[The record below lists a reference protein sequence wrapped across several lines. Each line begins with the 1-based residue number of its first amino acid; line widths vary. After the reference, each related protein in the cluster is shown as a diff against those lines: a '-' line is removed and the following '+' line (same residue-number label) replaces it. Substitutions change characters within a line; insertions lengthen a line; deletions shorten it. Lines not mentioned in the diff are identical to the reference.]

1 MISTDIT
8 KTISQFIENQFP
20 ALYREEGQ
28 VLIAFVTAYYEYLEE
43 SGQLINRDMFTIRDI
58 DTTLDEFIIYFR
70 KKYIEGFPF
79 ITSTD
84 TRFLIKNIIDFYQAK
99 GSDESIKLLM
109 KLLFNDEVKVY
120 YPSDDILRASDSLWI
135 SPVYIEVS
143 YSTRTKTYLNKRIV
157 GSVSGSSAFVES
169 IVTKRVAGKVID
181 VLYLSDVLGDFSTG
195 EFISDDGKVKN
206 APRIIG
212 SLSDLEVDIGGSGY
226 KVGDRLNV
234 ISPDGKNA
242 VARITEILSK
252 NDAVQF
258 SLTDGGFGYTLDN
271 DTRVYV
277 STAMLFCDNTNLDFK
292 EFEIVTQT
300 LERLTLGPS
309 GNTVFSIGDPVIG
322 FSLTNDQVGEGRI
335 VKINQDVITLEVD
348 TGSFARVFE
357 IELSDTNRFFPNE
370 EIREESDVEI
380 QFTDATGSFLNG
392 EKLLQRE
399 LSGDV
404 SINVATGRVDLVDG
418 SILYVSEA
426 FGSFLEGK
434 TIEGLTSGTIATISE
449 VTVTNAGNRGRI
461 INSSNTGIVVLADTG
476 EFSAN
481 NKIRGE
487 RSKNINDISLITN
500 IGLDY
505 IVTSN
510 TVIDVELYENVS
522 ASGFVVGQNEGRVG
536 LYGNTN
542 PFVYV
547 SETANYIRSSETLV
561 EKELTRVGFGSG
573 ASFEVGSLVPG
584 TEETFIYNK
593 DIIDSENIVGTNY
606 LDIFVDG
613 VGSNVSRVLDVTVFG
628 GGSGYSNTSTVSFL
642 GGGYLGGDP
651 LIVAKGLVETNEFG
665 EITDII
671 ITDGGQGYFET
682 PGIVISEGAGANVEI
697 LLEFG
702 YGFPDNPYGGY
713 YDIISSVWTER
724 EVTLGEIFSLQKIN
738 QGANYDASV
747 FTKVVNSTISKF
759 NKYDLKITVDYQAG
773 TFALGEV
780 VENIFGYK
788 ARVKATQNSNIII
801 LKPLSF
807 TQELLVGEEIEGLT
821 SGSTAT
827 ISSIEAIT
835 TSPAMGENALVYS
848 LVILADGIVANAEII
863 DSGFGYKD
871 GRDVEL
877 FDPSTNELVTTARSI
892 VGKQGKSLGFWQ
904 TTTSHL
910 NDKKLRDN
918 FFYQEYSYQ
927 VIASLSFDKYE
938 RILRDLVHVSG
949 TKLFGAVEKKI
960 EVNAAYDNTSYISKG
975 TAEETVAEL
984 IGSLN
989 IMDIPFTDINLDPPF
1004 NSGVGRINT
1013 IIQVI
1018 DGGSGYANNST
1029 VEFIGGGGESGLE
1042 EPTVSAQAFVIT
1054 DGAGSITSISVTN
1067 RGEGYTAEPTIS
1079 VSDGIGASFNV
1090 SVDYGYGFIKNPYST
1105 INSVLKLTL
1114 GGDSE
1119 KIFTETE
1126 VVYETIK

>member
-28 VLIAFVTAYYEYLEE
+28 VLVAFVTAYYEYLEE

-58 DTTLDEFIIYFR
+58 DTTLDDFISFFR
-70 KKYIEGFPF
+70 NKYIEGFPF

-135 SPVYIEVS
+135 NPVYLEVS

-181 VLYLSDVLGDFSTG
+181 VLYLSSVRGDFTTG

-206 APRIIG
+206 APKIIG

-234 ISPDGKNA
+234 ISPDGKNGI
-242 VARITEILSK
+242 ARITEVLTK
-252 NDAVQF
+252 NDAAQF
-258 SLTDGGFGYTLDN
+258 SLVDGGFGYTLDS
-271 DTRVYV
+271 DTQVYV
-277 STAMLFCDNTNLDFK
+277 STAMLFCDNPELGFK
-292 EFEIVTQT
+292 EFELVTQS
-300 LERLTLGPS
+300 LERLTLDPS
-309 GNTVFSIGDPVIG
+309 GNTTFSIGDTIFG
-322 FSLTNDQVGEGRI
+322 FNPDDVQIGEGRV
-335 VKINQDVITLEVD
+335 VKITGDIITLEVD
-348 TGSFARVFE
+348 SGSFARTFE
-357 IELSDTNRFFPNE
+357 LELAEVNRFFENE
-370 EIREESDVEI
+370 EIKEGNEVEI
-380 QFTDATGSFLNG
+380 QFADATGSFING
-392 EKLLQRE
+392 ERLLQRE
-399 LSGDV
+399 LDGEV
-404 SINVATGRVDLVDG
+404 NINVATGRVDIVDG
-418 SILYVSEA
+418 SILYVNEG
-426 FGSFLEGK
+426 FGDFLQGK
-434 TIEGLTSGTIATISE
+434 MIEGLTSGTTATISE
-449 VTVTNAGNRGRI
+449 VTVTNEGNRGLI
-461 INSSNTGIVVLADTG
+461 IGASNTGIIVLPDTG

-481 NKIRGE
+481 TKIRGE
-487 RSKNINDISLITN
+487 RSKNINEVVFVTET
-500 IGLDY
+500 GLDY
-505 IVTSN
+505 ITSGN
-510 TVIDVELYENVS
+510 TVINVTAYENVS
-522 ASGFVVGQNEGRVG
+522 ATGFVVGQNAVRVG

-542 PFVYV
+542 PFIYV
-547 SETANYIRSSETLV
+547 SGTENYIRSSETAI

-573 ASFEVGSLVPG
+573 ASFEVGSLVPD

-593 DIIDSENIVGTNY
+593 DIIDSENVVGINY

-613 VGSNVSRVLDVTVFG
+613 VGSNISRVSDIIVTG

-642 GGGYLGGDP
+642 GGGYLGGEP
-651 LIVAKGLVETNEFG
+651 LIEARASVETNEFG
-665 EITDII
+665 EIIDIVV
-671 ITDGGQGYFET
+671 TDGGQGYFET
-682 PGIVISEGAGANVEI
+682 PEILISDGAGANVEVQV
-697 LLEFG
+697 EFG

-713 YDIISSVWTER
+713 YNVISDVWTER
-724 EVTLGEIFSLQKIN
+724 EVTLGEIFSLQRIN
-738 QGANYDASV
+738 QGANYDAGV
-747 FTKVVNSTISKF
+747 FTKVVNSNIRKF
-759 NKYDLKITVDYQAG
+759 NIHNLKISIGDQVG

-788 ARVKATQNSNIII
+788 ARISAFENSNIVI

-807 TQELLVGEEIEGLT
+807 MQELLEGEEIVGLT
-821 SGSTAT
+821 SAATAT
-827 ISSIEAIT
+827 VTSIEIIE
-835 TSPAMGENALVYS
+835 TSPVMGENAQVNS
-848 LVILADGIVANAEII
+848 LVILTDGIIVRAEII

-871 GRDVEL
+871 GKQVQL
-877 FDPSTNELVTTARSI
+877 FDPATNQLVTTARS
-892 VGKQGKSLGFWQ
+892 VVEKQGKSLGFWQ

-949 TKLFGAVEKKI
+949 SELFGAVEKKI

-975 TAEETVAEL
+975 TVSETVAEL

-989 IMDIPFTDINLDPPF
+989 IMNVPFADINLDPPF

-1013 IIQVI
+1013 TIEVI
-1018 DGGSGYANNST
+1018 DGGSGYSNNS
-1029 VEFIGGGGESGLE
+1029 VVQFIGGGGESGLD
-1042 EPTVSAQAFVIT
+1042 EPTVSAQASVLT
-1054 DGAGSITSISVTN
+1054 DNAGSIISIGVTN
-1067 RGEGYTAEPTIS
+1067 RGEGYTAEPTVSIS
-1079 VSDGIGASFNV
+1079 GGVGVDLVVSI
-1090 SVDYGYGFIKNPYST
+1090 DYGYGFVRNPYST
-1105 INSVLKLTL
+1105 IDSIINQTL
-1114 GGDSE
+1114 GGDGD